1 MFNLTTR
8 ELEAYIEDDLPYF
21 DLTTHLQDI
30 QGKKAQL
37 SIFTREEIMV
47 SCSEEAAKIAVI
59 LGCEVEQ
66 FLPSKTI
73 AKEGETLI
81 TFSGD
86 YNDVHQ
92 AWRNVQVILEYSSKI
107 ATYTHQM
114 KQEIDAVN
122 SHCELL
128 GTRKSFPFAKRFCIK
143 SIVVGG
149 GMPHRLGL
157 SETILIFG
165 HHRKV
170 YESIEVFYASIATF
184 KRKAPEKKIVVESEE
199 MDDVIQLMRAGVDV
213 IQLDKVTIETAQEA
227 VAYRDAYYPSIKIL
241 LAGGVN
247 KNNARSYAALGIDG
261 IVTSSIYNAGMAN
274 LGSRMELIEE

>member
-1 MFNLTTR
+1 MFDLTAR
-8 ELEAYIEDDLPYF
+8 ELEAYIQDDLPYF
-21 DLTTHLQDI
+21 DLTTHLQEI
-30 QGKKAQL
+30 SGKKARL
-37 SIFTREEIMV
+37 SIFTREEILV
-47 SCSEEAAKIAVI
+47 SCSEEAAKVVTL

-73 AKEGETLI
+73 AKQGETLI
-81 TFSGD
+81 TIVGD

-114 KQEIDAVN
+114 KQEIKAVN
-122 SHCELL
+122 THCELL

-143 SIVVGG
+143 SIMIGG

-170 YESIEVFYASIATF
+170 YENLEAFYASITTF

-213 IQLDKVTIETAQEA
+213 IQLDKVTIETVAEV
-227 VAYRDAYYPSIKIL
+227 VAYRNEHYPEIKIL
-241 LAGGVN
+241 AAGGVN
-247 KNNARSYAALGIDG
+247 KNNAKTYAALGIDG
-261 IVTSSIYNAGMAN
+261 IVTSSIYNTGMAN
-274 LGSRMELIEE
+274 LGSRMEIME